1 MRYNLLSNCSSQVL
15 IDGIDIRTLNLQR
28 ARLKLHLLT
37 GEGDKVQLRFSVG
50 ERQLVCLTCSASF
63 HHKFKDFKV
72 LTIAHR
78 LNTIMNYDKVLILG
92 RLELMGL
99 NFKQ

>member
-1 MRYNLLSNCSSQVL
+1 ML